1 MLYLAVDQSTSCGS
15 LAVMRGTE
23 LTVERS
29 WDDNAGANQA
39 LARELTA
46 LQTAGSLDLARVDC
60 FVLGV
65 GPGAYSGL
73 RSAIALVTACAL
85 PGRQRLYALSSAEA
99 LAWQLAPR
107 YNGRTIMVVG
117 DARRGHLWY
126 RVFRSR
132 GLAPL
137 IPETGWELC
146 APDALPWRP
155 GLVAVTSD
163 WPRLGALLQAAAP
176 GQAELIQS
184 AVYPTAAT
192 LARLAAMRLADAVAS
207 EPVRPIYLHAP
218 VKTPVKNT

>member
-1 MLYLAVDQSTSCGS
+1 MLYLAVDQSTSRGS
-15 LAVMRGTE
+15 LAVMRGTA
-23 LTVERS
+23 LTAERS
-29 WDDNAGANQA
+29 WDDVAGANQA

-46 LQTAGSLDLARVDC
+46 LQTAGVLNLAQVDY
-60 FVLGV
+60 FVVGV

-73 RSAIALVTACAL
+73 RSAIALVAACAL

-107 YNGRTIMVVG
+107 YNGRPIMVVG

-137 IPETGWELC
+137 AAESGWELC
-146 APDALPWRP
+146 APADLPWQP
-155 GLVAVTSD
+155 GLVAATSD
-163 WPRLGALLQAAAP
+163 WPRIGAYLQGVVPAD
-176 GQAELIQS
+176 AELIDS
-184 AVYPTAAT
+184 AVYPAAAA
-192 LARLAAMRLADAVAS
+192 LARVAAMRLADAVAT

-218 VKTPVKNT
+218 VKNA